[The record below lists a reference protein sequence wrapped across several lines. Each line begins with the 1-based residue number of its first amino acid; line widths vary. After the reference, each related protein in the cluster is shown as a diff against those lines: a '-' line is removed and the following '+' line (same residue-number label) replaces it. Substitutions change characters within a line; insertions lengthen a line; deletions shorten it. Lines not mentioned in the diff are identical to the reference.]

1 MAELPAWMPE
11 WGSGIDPSGGTS
23 GFGSSN
29 SGANAECD
37 EEEDEEDCLQKTL
50 GSYSV
55 ERSVNRIAGFGIGSA
70 ITGAG
75 AQGINKTAKKPRG
88 GIAGAGPSGRYTRYT
103 RRFFGNDFGR
113 SIGRA
118 SIGRASIGRASI
130 GTAAKVT
137 GILGAGVAAWSLHG
151 EALLI
156 YLRCLEENR

>member
-23 GFGSSN
+23 GFGSSS
-29 SGANAECD
+29 SGGNAECD
-37 EEEDEEDCLQKTL
+37 EEEEDEEHCLQKAL

-88 GIAGAGPSGRYTRYT
+88 GIAGGGPSGRYTSYT

-118 SIGRASIGRASI
+118 SIG
-130 GTAAKVT
+130 TAAKVT
-137 GILGAGVAAWSLHG
+137 GILGAGAAAWSLHG

-156 YLRCLEENR
+156 